1 MPPATAP
8 RIFRP
13 HRHTA
18 VLPMDGSERRCQ
30 RLQETFRRT
39 ASCRRADHGKSC
51 RHFALVSR
59 GHRSDR
65 TPPRESP
72 RHFAARMDESVI
84 VGYYTSAEVHPRSP
98 ARLLLSKERKKPMA
112 RNDGIDRTFA
122 RNQDLPTLDDV
133 AKVQEHNE
141 REKDSYSNQDIDTT
155 QTHRNV
161 HFKKP
166 TDSYAAMFDQMIA
179 DGVISTRGLKA
190 DAVKYGELLFDV
202 NSAYFHNH
210 GGYEYAKQFYADA
223 YKAAVEIVG
232 GEQYILSAVMH
243 ADERN
248 RAMSEALGEDVYHY
262 HLHVVYIPV
271 VEKQILWSKRCKDE
285 FLRGTVKET
294 ITQVSRSKKWES
306 KPVLNEDGNPMLN
319 AKGKKILKSS
329 YSVLQ
334 DDFFNFMRAAGY
346 TDVERGERGSTEEHL
361 TVTQFKL
368 QAEQHRLET
377 VTGQVEQAE
386 QSLADAKA
394 ATEKQKKKLEALQKE
409 TKAAKTIALTVQDI
423 EEMGKKNALT
433 GNVSLTP
440 DQCDTLKRYAVNGII
455 ANADNKRLKEKLASA
470 EKTISIW
477 KQRYEA
483 VNEKYMELKQKAQPF
498 LDAIEIAS
506 ERVWA
511 FVHAILARGKETQEH
526 KHPMNKTVEEINKM
540 IMEDA
545 PMEEIND
552 AIGYIDIYSCFDPIF
567 EPPIDFL
574 EECRKHWETAQSS
587 FRKTIER
594 KIGNTWYVIETE
606 CDGNEPLAD
615 KVKRL
620 IFSDKGGIC

>member
-8 RIFRP
+8 RISRP

-112 RNDGIDRTFA
+112 RNDGIDRTLA
-122 RNQDLPTLDDV
+122 RNQDLETPDDV

-141 REKDSYSNQDIDTT
+141 REKDRYSNVDIVPERTAL
-155 QTHRNV
+155 NV
-161 HFKKP
+161 HFKSP
-166 TDSYAAMFDQMIA
+166 TDDYVKMFEQMEQDKI
-179 DGVISTRGLKA
+179 ISTRGLKP
-190 DAVKYGELLFDV
+190 DAVKYGELVFDV
-202 NSAYFHNH
+202 NSAYFYNH
-210 GGYEYAKQFYADA
+210 GGYEFAKQFYADA

-285 FLRGTVKET
+285 SLRGTVKET

-306 KPVLNEDGNPMLN
+306 KPVLDENGNPMLN

-334 DDFFNFMRAAGY
+334 DDFFNFMRNAGY
-346 TDVERGERGSTEEHL
+346 TDVERGECGSTEEHL
-361 TVTQFKL
+361 TVTQFKV
-368 QAEQHRLET
+368 QAEQQRLEA
-377 VTGQVEQAE
+377 VTGQVAQAE

-394 ATEKQKKKLEALQKE
+394 ATEKQKKKLEALKKE
-409 TKAAKTIALTVQDI
+409 TQAAKSVAMTAHEI
-423 EEMGKKNALT
+423 ESMGKKNPIT
-433 GNVSLTP
+433 GNVTMTA
-440 DQCDTLKRYAVNGII
+440 DECRTLKDYAVSSF
-455 ANADNKRLKEKLASA
+455 AEKSEKLKYKQKFEQADKNA
-470 EKTISIW
+470 KIW
-477 KQRYEA
+477 KDRFEKLNKDYE
-483 VNEKYMELKQKAQPF
+483 ELKQKAQPF

-506 ERVWA
+506 EKVWA
-511 FVHAILARGKETQEH
+511 FINAILARGKELYEH
-526 KHPMNKTVEEINKM
+526 KHPARNRGQDMEI
-540 IMEDA
+540 
-545 PMEEIND
+545 
-552 AIGYIDIYSCFDPIF
+552 
-567 EPPIDFL
+567 
-574 EECRKHWETAQSS
+574 
-587 FRKTIER
+587 
-594 KIGNTWYVIETE
+594 
-606 CDGNEPLAD
+606 
-615 KVKRL
+615 
-620 IFSDKGGIC
+620 

>member
-8 RIFRP
+8 RISRP

-18 VLPMDGSERRCQ
+18 VLSMDGSERRCQ

-112 RNDGIDRTFA
+112 RNDGIDRTLA
-122 RNQDLPTLDDV
+122 RNQDLETPDDV

-141 REKDSYSNQDIDTT
+141 REKDRYSNVDIVPERTPL
-155 QTHRNV
+155 NV
-161 HFKKP
+161 YFKAP
-166 TDSYAAMFDQMIA
+166 TDDYVKMFEQMEQDKI
-179 DGVISTRGLKA
+179 ISTRGLKP
-190 DAVKYGELLFDV
+190 DAVKYGELVFDV
-202 NSAYFHNH
+202 NSAYFYNH
-210 GGYEYAKQFYADA
+210 GGYEFAKQFYADA

-285 FLRGTVKET
+285 SLRGTVKET

-306 KPVLNEDGNPMLN
+306 KPVLDENGNPMLN

-334 DDFFNFMRAAGY
+334 DDFFNFMRNAGY

-361 TVTQFKL
+361 TVTQFKV
-368 QAEQHRLET
+368 QAEQQRLEA
-377 VTGQVEQAE
+377 VTGQVAQAE
-386 QSLADAKA
+386 QNLADAKA
-394 ATEKQKKKLEALQKE
+394 ATEKQKKKLEALKKE
-409 TKAAKTIALTVQDI
+409 TQAAKSVAMTAHEI
-423 EEMGKKNALT
+423 ESMGKKNPIT
-433 GNVSLTP
+433 GNVTMTA
-440 DQCDTLKRYAVNGII
+440 DECRTLKDYAVSSF
-455 ANADNKRLKEKLASA
+455 AEKSEKLKYKQKFEQADKNA
-470 EKTISIW
+470 KIW
-477 KQRYEA
+477 KDRFEKLNKDYE
-483 VNEKYMELKQKAQPF
+483 ELKQKAQPF

-506 ERVWA
+506 EKVWA
-511 FVHAILARGKETQEH
+511 FINAILARGKELYEH
-526 KHPMNKTVEEINKM
+526 KHPARNRGQDMEI
-540 IMEDA
+540 
-545 PMEEIND
+545 
-552 AIGYIDIYSCFDPIF
+552 
-567 EPPIDFL
+567 
-574 EECRKHWETAQSS
+574 
-587 FRKTIER
+587 
-594 KIGNTWYVIETE
+594 
-606 CDGNEPLAD
+606 
-615 KVKRL
+615 
-620 IFSDKGGIC
+620 